1 MPSPSPQLGKTGT
14 QVLAPITEDSNTAT
28 NRSWQIPPCVLA
40 RRTAALVALLLQAA
54 TEELLRSG
62 CCWPGRQELAR
73 TWLMR
78 VGDGVGGPW
87 QCHGDHHQQIICG
100 AGWWALAASCCL
112 YCSSTGAVTGWL
124 VMAVQHNMRLLA
136 ASI

>member
-62 CCWPGRQELAR
+62 
-73 TWLMR
+73 
-78 VGDGVGGPW
+78 GPW
-87 QCHGDHHQQIICG
+87 LHAAQQ
-100 AGWWALAASCCL
+100 W
-112 YCSSTGAVTGWL
+112 
-124 VMAVQHNMRLLA
+124 LLA
-136 ASI
+136 GQGGRS